1 MRYRSLVLINCLL
14 LSFLQ
19 VKCQNDPFEKVNRF
33 IYSIN
38 WMIDSSFFR
47 PFTEVYLKLPASSRE
62 VISNFFSNLNSP
74 IRIVSFLIA
83 GEIRNARI
91 EFLSFTTNSTLGLG
105 GLLKPSE
112 NLKLSAPEFDLDMA
126 LKSLGIDTGPF
137 LVLPIIGPSSL
148 RGVIPLC
155 LSNMLSVDFF
165 LINNGHSWWYG
176 ATLLEVLD
184 KRASLEPVIETA
196 EKMSFD
202 TYVFL
207 RNFYLSKRSI
217 SFGSKDDEF

>member
-1 MRYRSLVLINCLL
+1 MFIVRVLIGILG
-14 LSFLQ
+14 LSFLP
-19 VKCQNDPFEKVNRF
+19 VECQNDPLEKVNRVT
-33 IYSIN
+33 YSIN
-38 WMIDSSFFR
+38 SLIDSSFLR
-47 PFTEVYLKLPASSRE
+47 PVTEVYLKLPATSRE

-83 GEIRNARI
+83 GDTKNAGI
-91 EFLSFTTNSTLGLG
+91 EFLSFATNSILGFG

-112 NLKLSAPEFDLDMA
+112 DLHLSTPEFDLDLA
-126 LKSLGIDTGPF
+126 LKSRGLDTGPF

-148 RGVIPLC
+148 RGIIPLC
-155 LSNMLSVDFF
+155 LSNILSIDFF
-165 LINNGHSWWYG
+165 MINKGHNWWYG

-184 KRASLEPVIETA
+184 KRANLEPLIETA

-202 TYVFL
+202 TYVFI

-217 SFGSKDDEF
+217 SFSAKEDEF